1 MVGLDKGTGI
11 IIAGD
16 GLMIGWV
23 GLAGLGWLGGTGGG
37 ALRFVLELFEL
48 MKATG

>member
-16 GLMIGWV
+16 GLMISWV
-23 GLAGLGWLGGTGGG
+23 GLAGLAGWIWWG
-37 ALRFVLELFEL
+37 ALRFILELFEL